1 MMAGIFTHHAHNK
14 QFRNSCYFEIVNIY
28 AMILAIRTGIDF
40 HEFHAAEPTYMV
52 LLMKHSDKTFLYYL
66 VFFKKKALK

>member
-1 MMAGIFTHHAHNK
+1 MMAGIFTHHAHSK

-40 HEFHAAEPTYMV
+40 HEFHAAGFIDEIFRQSIFILSV
-52 LLMKHSDKTFLYYL
+52 LFL
-66 VFFKKKALK
+66 KRNALK

>member
-1 MMAGIFTHHAHNK
+1 MMAGIFTHHAHSK

-40 HEFHAAEPTYMV
+40 HEFHAAGFIEGNIQT
-52 LLMKHSDKTFLYYL
+52 KHFYTICP
-66 VFFKKKALK
+66 FFKKEML

>member
-40 HEFHAAEPTYMV
+40 HEFHAAEPYMI
-52 LLMKHSDKTFLYYL
+52 LLMKHSDKTFLNYYL
-66 VFFKKKALK
+66 TLF

>member
-28 AMILAIRTGIDF
+28 AMIFAIRTGIDF
-40 HEFHAAEPTYMV
+40 HEFHAAEPTY
-52 LLMKHSDKTFLYYL
+52 LHGFIDETFRQNISILSGL
-66 VFFKKKALK
+66 F